1 MVSSDVGIHLNLC
14 VSFEQPADSRKEV
27 DTRTNDNLVAGSL

>member
-1 MVSSDVGIHLNLC
+1 MVSNDVEIHLKLC
-14 VSFEQPADSRKEV
+14 VALEPADSRKEV